1 MCVCQVS
8 ISYPFFFSVWSMCAS
23 VLQSHPQIDYILQQF
38 RIDTRTSWEFVFME
52 NFSRST
58 WALLAWR
65 QALRN
70 PMDKWSNLLL
80 LTCLG
85 VIYQFQVCFIW
96 ANFCGIS
103 LYPIYCVFMSLKP
116 DTDVKPAGKLVLG
129 PLLVSSL
136 VCLSGRYRI
145 SLC

>member
-1 MCVCQVS
+1 
-8 ISYPFFFSVWSMCAS
+8 
-23 VLQSHPQIDYILQQF
+23 
-38 RIDTRTSWEFVFME
+38 ME
-52 NFSRST
+52 NFSRSA

-70 PMDKWSNLLL
+70 AIDKWFNLLL

-96 ANFCGIS
+96 ASFCGIC

-116 DTDVKPAGKLVLG
+116 DTDIKPAGTCFWAPSGVFPRLSLWQIQNLFMLKLYYACG
-129 PLLVSSL
+129 QNA
-136 VCLSGRYRI
+136 
-145 SLC
+145 